1 MKWFTKIFKTPVI
14 NYILNY
20 LSEEQV
26 KKNWVKRVNA
36 QIDLPGIDETTE
48 QKLIQQVIDKSFEEF
63 KVLIEKI

>member
-1 MKWFTKIFKTPVI
+1 MVHK
-14 NYILNY
+14 NILNY

-26 KKNWVKRVNA
+26 KKNWVKRVNT